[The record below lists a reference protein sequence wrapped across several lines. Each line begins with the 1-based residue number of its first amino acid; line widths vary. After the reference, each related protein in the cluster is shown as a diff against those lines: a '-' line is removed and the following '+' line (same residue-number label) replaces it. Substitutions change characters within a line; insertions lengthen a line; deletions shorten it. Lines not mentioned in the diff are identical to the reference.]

1 MNFKFLAGA
10 AAVTALIATPAMA
23 QTTQQQFSGPQ
34 QHAADSTGAK
44 KVKKMHQARVG
55 DSRASYREEPRS
67 GVGPADVAA
76 GVVGGAVGTAG
87 AIATAP
93 FAPSRGDSYAH
104 YRDTST
110 MPNRG
115 YIADSRATFREEPR
129 SGFWPADVAA
139 GVVGGAIGTA
149 GAIATAPFTPFR
161 GDSYAYYRDTSTMP
175 NRGYIADANGPVCLP
190 GSVITLNGQRM
201 LCQ

>member
-44 KVKKMHQARVG
+44 KVTKMHQARVGESRASYDRRASYREEPRVG
-55 DSRASYREEPRS
+55 DSRASY
-67 GVGPADVAA
+67 D
-76 GVVGGAVGTAG
+76 T
-87 AIATAP
+87 
-93 FAPSRGDSYAH
+93 
-104 YRDTST
+104 RDT
-110 MPNRG
+110 
-115 YIADSRATFREEPR
+115 RASYREYREEPR